1 MTGDFGDGFVGRC
14 DVVEPRR
21 RNRRWP
27 DDVKARIVA
36 ESLQPDV
43 RVVDVARRHD
53 MQAHHLSEW
62 RRQAR
67 QGLLVLPA
75 DLLEVPGSPRDIP
88 SEPSFVPLAIEA
100 RSELPAEA
108 AAPAETG
115 GDIAWCHDSGTRRR
129 CRAAGSRRCSGG
141 PGCGLGPFASRQ
153 RDHDPFGIRQSGTAD
168 CRVQR
173 GDGRADPRVCLD
185 WMGACCGHR
194 GRDHLPCAGRSHRAA
209 GVRDQR
215 QRHQGLDCQL
225 PALR

>member
-1 MTGDFGDGFVGRC
+1 MTADFGDGFVGRC

-36 ESLQPDV
+36 ESLQPGV

-67 QGLLVLPA
+67 QGLLALPA
-75 DLLEVPGSPRDIP
+75 DLLEAPGSPRDFP

-115 GDIAWCHDSGTRRR
+115 EISHGVMTVELGADVVLRVPGDVPVD
-129 CRAAGSRRCSGG
+129 RAAA
-141 PGCGLGPFASRQ
+141 L
-153 RDHDPFGIRQSGTAD
+153 
-168 CRVQR
+168 
-173 GDGRADPRVCLD
+173 
-185 WMGACCGHR
+185 
-194 GRDHLPCAGRSHRAA
+194 
-209 GVRDQR
+209 VR
-215 QRHQGLDCQL
+215 
-225 PALR
+225 ALRGAA